1 MSREN
6 LNDTRSQLRITSIT
20 RQDGTTLSLA
30 ERLPN

>member
-6 LNDTRSQLRITSIT
+6 LDDTRSQLRVTSVT

-30 ERLPN
+30 EKLPN